1 MLGLTPFLLKTC
13 PHVIKKL
20 PERLTSLQGKTVV
33 IDGTLITQ
41 RLHFA
46 PMPHHHRHVL
56 GWHRILTEFKECD
69 VRAICVFD
77 GQERSAAK
85 AREVERRKEIHRMD
99 SARRSIEIAR
109 LNRLQLLM
117 HLLPHYRSLQATD
130 RQRITEDLGKMV
142 DSRLPSSHAVQD
154 SYHSGST
161 VPRRNTGSAAQ
172 AWQTPSLHS
181 PHQPDPHFYEYG
193 GFTGEDLEDVL
204 EASNGHLFD
213 VAHHHEASGIYEA
226 DRDGSALDA
235 SQYTRSSN
243 LLDDPGAASPIVFW
257 GDAGQDAGRHWSSI
271 SEEPYLQPENIQ
283 LALSALYSEF
293 RKGLDQITS
302 IPLPFDVPVTSD
314 FVPDPTEA
322 GIEYAMSKSQLQMT
336 MDEGRIWQSLMT
348 SFLPAETEEALGSLA
363 SKSSAISY
371 SYHRRTNLPSTETY
385 DECKEII
392 HSMGVPCIAAT
403 GPFEAE
409 ALASSLVIHGH
420 ADFVASEDTDV
431 LVYDAPLIRNIANRD
446 CPLIV
451 VSALDVHNALEL
463 DRSRFID
470 FILLLGTDFSQRI
483 KNIGPQRA
491 LKFIKEYGS
500 IEAIVEHEAKYP
512 PRIPVA
518 AYLAQVEVARTV
530 FKTLPPIPPPELLQ
544 PSETDPAAVS
554 YIIQKYRLQRV
565 LHEHWDHESAL
576 AGNYFH
582 DNPSVT

>member
-1 MLGLTPFLLKTC
+1 
-13 PHVIKKL
+13 
-20 PERLTSLQGKTVV
+20 
-33 IDGTLITQ
+33 
-41 RLHFA
+41 
-46 PMPHHHRHVL
+46 
-56 GWHRILTEFKECD
+56 
-69 VRAICVFD
+69 
-77 GQERSAAK
+77 
-85 AREVERRKEIHRMD
+85 MD

-109 LNRLQLLM
+109 LNRLQRLM
-117 HLLPHYRSLQATD
+117 QLLPHYRSLRTTD

-142 DSRLPSSHAVQD
+142 DSRLPSSNAVQD
-154 SYHSGST
+154 SYCFGST
-161 VPRRNTGSAAQ
+161 VSRRDTDSAAQ
-172 AWQTPSLHS
+172 AWRTPSLHP
-181 PHQPDPHFYEYG
+181 PHQLDPHFYEYG

-204 EASNGHLFD
+204 EASNGHLFAA
-213 VAHHHEASGIYEA
+213 AHHHEASGIYEA
-226 DRDGSALDA
+226 DQEGSALDA
-235 SQYTRSSN
+235 SQYTRPSN

-257 GDAGQDAGRHWSSI
+257 GDAGEDAAQHWSSI

-293 RKGLDQITS
+293 RKELDQITS

-336 MDEGRIWQSLMT
+336 MDEGRIWQSLT
-348 SFLPAETEEALGSLA
+348 TLPLPAETEEVLRSLA
-363 SKSSAISY
+363 NKSSAMSY
-371 SYHRRTNLPSTETY
+371 SYHRRTNLPSPETY

-392 HSMGVPCIAAT
+392 YSMGVPCIAAT

-409 ALASSLVIHGH
+409 ALASSLVIHGY

-446 CPLIV
+446 YPLVV
-451 VSALDVHNALEL
+451 VSGSDVRNALEL

-500 IEAIVEHEAKYP
+500 IEAVVEHEAKYP
-512 PRIPVA
+512 PRIPTA

-530 FKTLPPIPPPELLQ
+530 FKTLPPVPPPELLQ
-544 PSETDPAAVS
+544 SFETDPAAVS